1 MQQTFKKLFILLISS
16 TDKNPPH
23 AGKAYKT
30 HEITIELATT
40 VLLEGYDELLV
51 AATI

>member
-1 MQQTFKKLFILLISS
+1 MLQQSFKKLFILLISS

-30 HEITIELATT
+30 REITIELVSYEAFLVDATS
-40 VLLEGYDELLV
+40 
-51 AATI
+51 